1 MPNIKVIC
9 NRGGGQ
15 ARLLELWNLIGQLN
29 PKVFKI
35 HDEENCYFFFILAH
49 QDIEAFMTPEIK
61 GTASV

>member
-29 PKVFKI
+29 HKVFKI
-35 HDEENCYFFFILAH
+35 HDEENCYFLILAH
-49 QDIEAFMTPEIK
+49 QDIEAFLTPEIK
-61 GTASV
+61 GTTSV